1 MARRD
6 RRQLPLFAA
15 VGLALALPLSALPAS
30 AQVADASFFVKSENI
45 QDPEIT
51 STAGLEVEQ
60 VAPTPAPGGSASPA
74 PGQTPEPE
82 KTAPAEKPTESEK
95 PPVVEIPP
103 LLEKPEP
110 VFVPG
115 PGAYELKSVAW
126 NQMSAKQVC
135 ADVTVRGTGGTV
147 RDWYLTMNAATVPF
161 NHDFSIGNYQFPV
174 WGYGFEGGFDGSGKI
189 RIVGKNFSQWNDFS
203 TLTGGQ
209 ERTLRICDW
218 NTPKPPTTTEAEVT
232 QLSASPGEWSWSARY
247 RVTPKTQV
255 EFFSSWK
262 VRVDLSELNRG
273 YRGSSPIHSD
283 PGPADLKITHIS
295 GDIYEIEGIGWPNMG
310 IRQDKSIEF
319 RLGR

>member
-1 MARRD
+1 MGRRD
-6 RRQLPLFAA
+6 WRRLPLLAA
-15 VGLALALPLSALPAS
+15 LGLALALPLSTVPAS
-30 AQVADASFFVKSENI
+30 ANVADSSFFVKSEDI
-45 QDPEIT
+45 KDPEIT
-51 STAGLEVEQ
+51 ATAGLEVERPD
-60 VAPTPAPGGSASPA
+60 PTPAPSPPA
-74 PGQTPEPE
+74 
-82 KTAPAEKPTESEK
+82 AEKPTAVEK
-95 PPVVEIPP
+95 PQ
-103 LLEKPEP
+103 P

-135 ADVTVRGTGGTV
+135 ADVTVRGTGGQV
-147 RDWYLTMNAATVPF
+147 QNWYLTMNAATVPF
-161 NHDFSIGNYQFPV
+161 NHDFSTGSYQFPV
-174 WGYGFEGGFDGSGKI
+174 WGYGFEGDFDSAGKI

-218 NTPKPPTTTEAEVT
+218 NTPKPPTTTEAEVV
-232 QLSASPGEWSWSARY
+232 QLSANPGEWSWSSTY
-247 RVTPKTQV
+247 RVSPKTQV

-262 VRVDLSELNRG
+262 VRVDVSKLNGG
-273 YRGSSPIHSD
+273 YRGSSPIHSE

>member
-1 MARRD
+1 MGRKDWRR
-6 RRQLPLFAA
+6 LPLFATS
-15 VGLALALPLSALPAS
+15 GLLIALTLSALPAS
-30 AQVADASFFVKSENI
+30 ADVADPSFFVKSENI

-51 STAGLEVEQ
+51 GIAGLE
-60 VAPTPAPGGSASPA
+60 ADRAKPT
-74 PGQTPEPE
+74 
-82 KTAPAEKPTESEK
+82 PAEKPTEIEEPPIVEAPPLVEK
-95 PPVVEIPP
+95 PQ
-103 LLEKPEP
+103 P
-110 VFVPG
+110 VFVAG
-115 PGAYELKSVAW
+115 PGAYELKGVSW

-161 NHDFSIGNYQFPV
+161 NHDFGKSNYQFPT
-174 WGYGFEGGFDGSGKI
+174 WGYGFDGDFDGSGKI

-209 ERTLRICDW
+209 ERTLKICDW
-218 NTPKPPTTTEAEVT
+218 NTPNPPTTTEAEVT
-232 QLSASPGEWSWSARY
+232 ELSASPGEWSWSARY

-283 PGPADLKITHIS
+283 PGPADLKITHVS
-295 GDIYEIEGIGWPNMG
+295 GHIYEIEGIGWPNMG
-310 IRQDKSIEF
+310 IRHDKSVEF